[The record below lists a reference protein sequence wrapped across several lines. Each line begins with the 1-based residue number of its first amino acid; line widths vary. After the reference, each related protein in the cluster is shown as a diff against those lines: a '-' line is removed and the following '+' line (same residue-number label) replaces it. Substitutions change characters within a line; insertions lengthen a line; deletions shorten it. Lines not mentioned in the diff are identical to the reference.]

1 MKGENIMKKE
11 DCEKCKMYG
20 CISRDIEELEC
31 MTVRE
36 YLDYY
41 NYYGYELLTIPVPAT
56 EEEHKGKR

>member
-1 MKGENIMKKE
+1 MKKE